1 MDYHDYYKTLG
12 VARDADEKAIR
23 KAYRDLARRFH
34 PDMNPGDKTAEAKFK
49 DINEAY
55 EVLSDADKRAKYD
68 QLGASYQQYARS
80 GANPGGFDWTS
91 WAANSQGQPY
101 GGSGGFDGSGD
112 FSDFFSTIF
121 GFGGGNART
130 RQQTRQPIRGRDAE
144 QPIEVTLEEVY
155 SGTTRTIKRGEK
167 QTKIRIPA
175 GAQDGTR
182 IRVPGQ
188 GELGVAGGPPGDLF
202 LVVARRPHSLFK
214 TRENQTDL
222 NLDQKIDLYSAVLGG
237 EVLVPTLSGDVKLR
251 IAEGTQ
257 SGQWLRI
264 SKRGLP
270 DLRTPEMFG
279 DLYVRVLVQVPT
291 NLTADERDLFERL
304 AALRAGS

>member
-1 MDYHDYYKTLG
+1 MEYHDYYKTLG
-12 VARDADEKAIR
+12 VGRDADEKAIR
-23 KAYRDLARRFH
+23 KAYRELARRYH
-34 PDMNPGDKTAEAKFK
+34 PDMNPGDKSAEAKFK

-80 GANPGGFDWTS
+80 GANPGGFDWTT
-91 WAANSQGQPY
+91 WAANAQGQPY
-101 GGSGGFDGSGD
+101 GAGFDNSGD

-121 GFGGGNART
+121 GFGGNTRT
-130 RQQTRQPIRGRDAE
+130 RQTRQPIRGRDAE
-144 QPIEVTLEEVY
+144 QPIEVTLEEVF

-182 IRVPGQ
+182 IRVPSQ
-188 GELGVAGGPPGDLF
+188 GEPGIAGGPPGDLF
-202 LVVARRPHSLFK
+202 LVVARRPHPSFK
-214 TRENQTDL
+214 VRENQIDL
-222 NLDQKIDLYSAVLGG
+222 NLDQKVDLYTAVLGG
-237 EVLVPTLSGDVKLR
+237 EILVPTLNGDVKLR

-270 DLRTPEMFG
+270 DLRAPETFG

-291 NLTADERDLFERL
+291 TLTAEERELFERL
-304 AALRAGS
+304 SALRSKG